1 MFYVIFGRIVT
12 LSHVILNFPNNFLDD
27 DVGFDVIGCWVVPRQ
42 YVMKRISRER
52 L

>member
-1 MFYVIFGRIVT
+1 MFYVIFGRK
-12 LSHVILNFPNNFLDD
+12 VIFSLGKLNFPNNFLDD

-42 YVMKRISRER
+42 YVMKRISREK